1 VGLGII
7 CTGQGNQNGGMFSGL
22 ANYSQLDA
30 QLNVLSKRLGCE
42 ILPQIALGNECL
54 FGNQYAQPLI
64 ASLTFLQWQLLK
76 DELELPVA
84 FAGYSLGELSAYAC
98 SGACDFMTLLDL
110 AQTRANLMNKAAQQ
124 SAESGLLAVSG
135 LPQRVLTNL
144 IQEHGCYLAIVNAP
158 DSCVLGGIKI
168 NLQHLGSKIMQSY
181 PMAKLTELKVELA
194 SHTPVLSAAS
204 VEFEE
209 YLAQQ
214 MWQPLSA
221 PIIASIDNQVIY
233 AAKDGLGSLS
243 RQISETIYFSRTIQ
257 IMYELGASVIL
268 ELGSGKSL
276 SAIVNNLQ
284 LPLKV
289 RSFNDFNN
297 VTGVIQWVQKNL
309 RT

>member
-1 VGLGII
+1 MGLGII
-7 CTGQGNQNGGMFSGL
+7 CTGQGNQNSGMFSSL
-22 ANYSQLDA
+22 ANYSELDA
-30 QLNVLSKRLGCE
+30 QLDVLSKRLGCE

-54 FGNQYAQPLI
+54 FSNQYAQPLI

-76 DELELPVA
+76 DELDLPVA

-110 AQTRANLMNKAAQQ
+110 TQTRANLMNKAAQQ

-158 DSCVLGGIKI
+158 DSCVLGGIKV

-194 SHTPVLSAAS
+194 SHTPVLSASS
-204 VEFEE
+204 VEFGE
-209 YLAQQ
+209 YLVEQ

-243 RQISETIYFSRTIQ
+243 RQISETIYFSRTIE

-268 ELGSGKSL
+268 EFGSGKSL

-297 VTGVIQWVQKNL
+297 VTGVIQWVQKSL